1 MSVNAVGGG
10 TYGNLQAQTVQRTPE
25 AAEVGKAGR
34 DNDGDADDGGAKVTS
49 ATLAP
54 TVNMN
59 GQKLGQ
65 FINVS
70 A

>member
-1 MSVNAVGGG
+1 MSISAVGGG
-10 TYGNLQAQTVQRTPE
+10 TYGNLQTPAVQRTPE
-25 AAEVGKAGR
+25 AAEVNKAGR
-34 DNDGDADDGGAKVTS
+34 DNDGDSDDGGARVTG
-49 ATLAP
+49 AALAP
-54 TVNMN
+54 TVNLN